1 MQKIT
6 GFIKEVRLE
15 MAHVK
20 WPTRQETIWLTATVI
35 VVCVGT
41 AYLLGFFDF
50 AFSTGLTKLLAK

>member
-15 MAHVK
+15 MVHVK
-20 WPTRQETIWLTATVI
+20 WPTRQETIWLTGIVVI
-35 VVCVGT
+35 VSFAI

-50 AFSTGLTKLLAK
+50 AFSSGLTKLLEK